1 MSELKLQIREYT
13 YSDEQCPLISALKM
27 LEMVGFLDH
36 KASVRCK
43 DQDSAQYKERM
54 KRHIAENFRNKLYGQ
69 IIRAIDEVE
78 QKTRADCFNYSFSAE
93 ERIRTAFQE
102 LRNSIPEITYN

>member
-1 MSELKLQIREYT
+1 MTDLKLQIREY
-13 YSDEQCPLISALKM
+13 LIPDDNSPSLSNLNI
-27 LEMVGFLDH
+27 LELVGFLDF
-36 KASVRCK
+36 KTSARCLNY
-43 DQDSAQYKERM
+43 DSFKYKERM
-54 KRHIAENFRNKLYGQ
+54 KRQIAANFKQKLYGQ

-93 ERIRTAFQE
+93 ERIRTAFPE